1 MTDTVPDLLER
12 FHAQC
17 LPTNREIYSKFGK
30 ANNTI
35 VDIDNT
41 LLIRGATW
49 CRDFVREEPKKEK
62 LICCGCGQELFSD
75 NVIFDHGL
83 SFHNES
89 CIRMLKYMGEF
100 MFGKPK
106 AVDNKV
112 SPTKKKEVKSCKTC
126 VFHDVFHLDFPC
138 IGCWDQIARI
148 YLLWKPKSPKEPPVK
163 ENLPD
168 EKRTC
173 INCKYEKRTW
183 KH

>member
-1 MTDTVPDLLER
+1 MTDRAFKFLADNTKKFQYVKGKLYIMTDTVPDLLER

-62 LICCGCGQELFSD
+62 LICCGCGQDISG
-75 NVIFDHGL
+75 NAIFENHL

-106 AVDNKV
+106 AVDYKV
-112 SPTKKKEVKSCKTC
+112 SPTEKKEPTLE
-126 VFHDVFHLDFPC
+126 DEINAL
-138 IGCWDQIARI
+138 
-148 YLLWKPKSPKEPPVK
+148 KEPTV
-163 ENLPD
+163 ENATTHDLLT
-168 EKRTC
+168 ELIKR
-173 INCKYEKRTW
+173 NLK
-183 KH
+183 